1 MNMADDETMENG
13 ADVDVEEIDFSRGR
27 RGRPRRG
34 EMSPKEKIEF
44 DQEEAI
50 AEFISK
56 EKDAGAVMDIR
67 RKQANG
73 KYAHLVTMAL
83 GDWDK
88 ERIAETYGGGEY
100 KVLIKKSD
108 GRYGNQF
115 NFNIDHLRKPRTE
128 EKDSNVMEAV
138 AKALTANQPSVD
150 QFKDLLT
157 EQQSRSDRMFALMMQ
172 QSQENTKMMIG
183 MMTAMAQGRP
193 QNNGTDPVLGQIIS
207 SLLAHTLKE
216 KHQGIDQLV
225 DGVVKLKQIA
235 EGGRPVGVE
244 DEAPGGG
251 WLPKLLEF
259 LPQVLSGFLAAK
271 AAQTGQP
278 VPVQMPV
285 PAQPLPQQPSPAQ
298 TRPVQPNP
306 EQQKAIMVSNYIQML
321 IGMAEQGVPVEQTYA
336 KFEPMCS
343 DEIYGEIADFLL
355 TPDWWEKFS
364 ANNPKAIPHKA
375 WFEGLSKLWL
385 DNFEDGPTTPE
396 TETTTGTINAKV
408 EVIPEPKKKEKES
421 DK

>member
-1 MNMADDETMENG
+1 MNMADDDTMENG
-13 ADVDVEEIDFSRGR
+13 ADVEVEEIDFPRGR

-44 DQEEAI
+44 DQEDAI
-50 AEFISK
+50 AEFIAK
-56 EKDAGAVMDIR
+56 EKDAGAVIEIK
-67 RKQANG
+67 RKQTNG

-83 GDWDK
+83 ADWDK
-88 ERIAETYGGGEY
+88 ERLAETYGGGEY
-100 KVLIKKSD
+100 KVIIKKSD
-108 GRYGNQF
+108 GKYGNQF
-115 NFNIDHLRKPRTE
+115 SFNIDHLRKPRAD
-128 EKDSNVMEAV
+128 EKGDSNVMEAV

-150 QFKDLLT
+150 QFKDLMA

-183 MMTAMAQGRP
+183 MMTAMAQSRP
-193 QNNGTDPVLGQIIS
+193 QAGGTDPVMGQIIS
-207 SLLAHTLKE
+207 SLLTHTLKE
-216 KHQGIDQLV
+216 KHHGIDQLV

-244 DEAPGGG
+244 DDPPGGG

-271 AAQTGQP
+271 ASQTGQP
-278 VPVQMPV
+278 VSVPVT
-285 PAQPLPQQPSPAQ
+285 QPLPVQPAAQPS
-298 TRPVQPNP
+298 P
-306 EQQKAIMVSNYIQML
+306 EQQKAIMVNNYIQML
-321 IGMAEQGVPVEQTYA
+321 IGMAEQSVPVAQTYA

-364 ANNPKAIPHKA
+364 AGNPRAVPHRT
-375 WFEGLSKLWL
+375 WFEGLRKLWL
-385 DNFEDGPTTPE
+385 DNFDDAPTTPT
-396 TETTTGTINAKV
+396 TETTATAMTANV
-408 EVIPEPKKKEKES
+408 EVIAETKNKKEKES